1 MVNSWVWRIFWNYK
15 IFWNYNCWNILIDD
29 WAFQVALVVKI
40 PPATA
45 GDLRDTGSIPC
56 LERSL
61 GGGHMENPMDR
72 RAWWAT
78 VIPLHTVR
86 HNWGDLA
93 CTHSFYCASLYYIC
107 VYIYIYLQIEVLW
120 QLCIK
125 KIYQYHFSKSHFLT
139 LSFCHLLVILTMFQ
153 TFSLF
158 YLSWWSVISNLW
170 CCYYNYLGTPWTTPI

>member
-153 TFSLF
+153 TFHYCCISYGDLRP
-158 YLSWWSVISNLW
+158 VIFNV
-170 CCYYNYLGTPWTTPI
+170 NKRIIMMPIKK

>member
-1 MVNSWVWRIFWNYK
+1 MTRVTAVMMVNSWVWRIFWNYK

-40 PPATA
+40 PPAIA

-107 VYIYIYLQIEVLW
+107 VYIYIY
-120 QLCIK
+120 
-125 KIYQYHFSKSHFLT
+125 IYIYKLKFCGNFASRKSISTIFPK
-139 LSFCHLLVILTMFQ
+139 VI
-153 TFSLF
+153 FSLC
-158 YLSWWSVISNLW
+158 LSVTFW
-170 CCYYNYLGTPWTTPI
+170 